1 MTASQV
7 IFYDHRRRS
16 CSEMLARLA
25 LFEKGVSFERRT
37 VDIMEKAEPSEPWYT
52 RDVC

>member
-1 MTASQV
+1 
-7 IFYDHRRRS
+7 
-16 CSEMLARLA
+16 MLARLA